1 MGASG
6 RLRKTKFHCALTA
19 DYDNSLVTVN
29 ADESVNISVI
39 IPIWRDGETLLPLVA
54 NLKSWPQIREVIV
67 SAAEPVFDLRRQLE
81 EAGAI
86 FLDNVQ
92 PNRGRQLNEGAS
104 VATGDWLLF
113 QHADTELCREHVEAL
128 AALNESDAVGGAFY
142 RAFDE
147 RHPHLRFLESL
158 ERWHSRAFGTIY
170 GDQSIFVRRKH
181 FLSIGRYAAIPL
193 MEDVDLSRR
202 LRASG
207 KIKLL
212 DPPIRSCARA
222 QIAQGPWK
230 ATLRNLLFLIL
241 FRCGVSV
248 ESLHHWYYGFRRE
261 SGERRSLFPASSLCR
276 PSQAADTRE
285 N

>member
-1 MGASG
+1 VDT
-6 RLRKTKFHCALTA
+6 RETA
-19 DYDNSLVTVN
+19 
-29 ADESVNISVI
+29 NISVVV
-39 IPIWRDGETLLPLVA
+39 PIWHNGDALLPLVHK
-54 NLKSWPQIREVIV
+54 LKSWPQVREIIV
-67 SAAEPVFDLRRQLE
+67 SAAEPVFDLRRQVE
-81 EAGAI
+81 RAGAI
-86 FLDNVQ
+86 FVDNAR
-92 PNRGRQLNEGAS
+92 PNRGQQLNEGARI
-104 VATGDWLLF
+104 ATGNWLLF
-113 QHADTELCREHVEAL
+113 QHRDTELCRAHVEAL
-128 AALNESDAVGGAFY
+128 AALNRANAVGGAFY

-170 GDQSIFVRRKH
+170 GDQSIFVRREH
-181 FLSIGRYAAIPL
+181 FLRIGGCAAIPL

-222 QIAQGPWK
+222 QITQGPWRV
-230 ATLRNLLFLIL
+230 TLRNLLFLIL
-241 FRCGVSV
+241 FRCGVPV
-248 ESLHHWYYGFRRE
+248 ESLHRWYYGFRRE

-276 PSQAADTRE
+276 PSRAADTRE